1 MFVGVAIAEMLK
13 VTGQEGFRFA
23 LKEQPLSLQAF
34 CPEAPV
40 YRSESREGGNDPK
53 TNAFEYV
60 QTLLSIKDRDRAYRW
75 WRFQRRTKY
84 TR

>member
-40 YRSESREGGNDPK
+40 YRSEAGMGERPK
-53 TNAFEYV
+53 DDCF
-60 QTLLSIKDRDRAYRW
+60 
-75 WRFQRRTKY
+75 
-84 TR
+84 